1 MSVYTE
7 EGYRGRG
14 ISTNLMKNMIDYA
27 RDHTISRIDL
37 KATDEGY
44 SLYKKLGFSDKV
56 QNYRD
61 MRLIL
66 NT

>member
-1 MSVYTE
+1 
-7 EGYRGRG
+7 
-14 ISTNLMKNMIDYA
+14 MKNMIDYA
-27 RDHTISRIDL
+27 RDHKISRIDL

-44 SLYKKLGFSDKV
+44 PLYKKLGFADKV

>member
-1 MSVYTE
+1 
-7 EGYRGRG
+7 
-14 ISTNLMKNMIDYA
+14 MKDLVLPSQQKGWFLQEQKS
-27 RDHTISRIDL
+27 SRIDL

-44 SLYKKLGFSDKV
+44 PLYKKLGFADKV

-66 NT
+66 